1 VIVDCAA
8 NPCGLR
14 AGGAKRGVCETSRRS
29 GAGVEEHVDRPAML
43 GARKGWTSVIDQL
56 LPRRRRRRSI
66 SRGIE
71 TAAIKA
77 RVYGRLN
84 EELERTGASTLR
96 ELDDARLYEISEEV
110 AASEGMTFDELN
122 AIMASR
128 T

>member
-1 VIVDCAA
+1 ME
-8 NPCGLR
+8 G
-14 AGGAKRGVCETSRRS
+14 
-29 GAGVEEHVDRPAML
+29 
-43 GARKGWTSVIDQL
+43 VIDQL

-66 SRGIE
+66 LARAAD

-77 RVYGRLN
+77 RVYVRLT
-84 EELERTGASTLR
+84 EELERTGVTTLR
-96 ELDDARLYEISEEV
+96 ELDDARLYAISEEV

>member
-1 VIVDCAA
+1 
-8 NPCGLR
+8 
-14 AGGAKRGVCETSRRS
+14 
-29 GAGVEEHVDRPAML
+29 M
-43 GARKGWTSVIDQL
+43 IDQL

-66 SRGIE
+66 ITRGAD

-77 RVYGRLN
+77 RVYVRLT
-84 EELERTGASTLR
+84 EELERTGVTALR
-96 ELDDARLYEISEEV
+96 ELDDARLYAISEEV